1 MPDRRHRGRQLRDVF
16 ITLALI
22 FLVGAG
28 ATYGAT
34 RYPQSGLESDATRD
48 ARKLSVDV
56 LQPLLVP
63 ADAQGPVQ
71 GARYDELLSA
81 VDERVLAGPINGVL
95 LLAQDGTVLFA
106 DQPSLVGDHEPAL
119 RDDIHAVI
127 AGTSQSSVDGARFR
141 TLTALEIGSPPTLV
155 AAELVRSHPAIVEE
169 SREVWYPWVGRA
181 IIAAIVCFG
190 LALVTAIVFAVIG
203 CSGAVRRGNVR
214 RVKRHGCGGRR
225 RAPTRTRTRPHTC
238 TPVSRTRSRL
248 GVRRRTSSGRS
259 TTSATLSPIASNVW
273 RPSSTA
279 SRLARP
285 SDHPR
290 RRRRTVRIRSARVAL
305 DLSRISNP
313 RLVRVHPGVA
323 PGPALVQEVPTLI
336 EGDLELL
343 EALAFGL
350 VGLAARLRLPEL
362 VLLVRQLVDPLDDLL
377 VVHVGSHPRSGPPRY
392 DRLMDT
398 DRQVNPSA
406 RTR

>member
-28 ATYGAT
+28 AAYGAT
-34 RYPQSGLESDATRD
+34 RYLQSGLESDATRD

-63 ADAQGPVQ
+63 ADAQGLVQ

-119 RDDIHAVI
+119 RDDIHSVI
-127 AGTSQSSVDGARFR
+127 AGTSQSSVDGDRFR

-181 IIAAIVCFG
+181 ITAAIVCFG
-190 LALVTAIVFAVIG
+190 LALVTAIVFATIG
-203 CSGAVRRGNVR
+203 VL
-214 RVKRHGCGGRR
+214 GR
-225 RAPTRTRTRPHTC
+225 
-238 TPVSRTRSRL
+238 
-248 GVRRRTSSGRS
+248 
-259 TTSATLSPIASNVW
+259 
-273 RPSSTA
+273 
-279 SRLARP
+279 
-285 SDHPR
+285 
-290 RRRRTVRIRSARVAL
+290 RSARQRSTVE
-305 DLSRISNP
+305 SP
-313 RLVRVHPGVA
+313 RLRRKKAGADADENAPAYLHPSFKDEVA
-323 PGPALVQEVPTLI
+323 ARRQVE
-336 EGDLELL
+336 DELRAIQH
-343 EALAFGL
+343 ERDA
-350 VGLAARLRLPEL
+350 LAARVQRLEAEL
-362 VLLVRQLVDPLDDLL
+362 DGLKTHSSV
-377 VVHVGSHPRSGPPRY
+377 
-392 DRLMDT
+392 
-398 DRQVNPSA
+398 
-406 RTR
+406 

>member
-28 ATYGAT
+28 AAYGAT
-34 RYPQSGLESDATRD
+34 RYLQSGLESDATRD

-63 ADAQGPVQ
+63 ADAQGLVQ

-119 RDDIHAVI
+119 RDDIHSVI
-127 AGTSQSSVDGARFR
+127 AGTSQSSVDGDRFR

-181 IIAAIVCFG
+181 ITAAIVCFG
-190 LALVTAIVFAVIG
+190 LALVTAIVFATIG
-203 CSGAVRRGNVR
+203 VL
-214 RVKRHGCGGRR
+214 GR
-225 RAPTRTRTRPHTC
+225 
-238 TPVSRTRSRL
+238 
-248 GVRRRTSSGRS
+248 
-259 TTSATLSPIASNVW
+259 
-273 RPSSTA
+273 
-279 SRLARP
+279 
-285 SDHPR
+285 
-290 RRRRTVRIRSARVAL
+290 RSARQRSTVE
-305 DLSRISNP
+305 SP
-313 RLVRVHPGVA
+313 RLRRKKAGADADENAPAYLHPSFKDEVA
-323 PGPALVQEVPTLI
+323 ARRQVE
-336 EGDLELL
+336 EELMAIQH
-343 EALAFGL
+343 ERDA
-350 VGLAARLRLPEL
+350 LAARVQRLEAEL
-362 VLLVRQLVDPLDDLL
+362 DGLKTHSSV
-377 VVHVGSHPRSGPPRY
+377 
-392 DRLMDT
+392 
-398 DRQVNPSA
+398 
-406 RTR
+406 

>member
-28 ATYGAT
+28 AAYGVT
-34 RYPQSGLESDATRD
+34 RYLQSELESDANRD

-127 AGTSQSSVDGARFR
+127 AGTSQSTVDGDRFR

-181 IIAAIVCFG
+181 ITAAIVCFG
-190 LALVTAIVFAVIG
+190 LALVTAIVFATIG
-203 CSGAVRRGNVR
+203 VLRR
-214 RVKRHGCGGRR
+214 
-225 RAPTRTRTRPHTC
+225 
-238 TPVSRTRSRL
+238 
-248 GVRRRTSSGRS
+248 
-259 TTSATLSPIASNVW
+259 
-273 RPSSTA
+273 
-279 SRLARP
+279 
-285 SDHPR
+285 
-290 RRRRTVRIRSARVAL
+290 RSARQRSAVEA
-305 DLSRISNP
+305 P
-313 RLVRVHPGVA
+313 RLRRKKAGADADENAPAYMHPSFKEEVAARRHVEDELRAIQHERDALAQRV
-323 PGPALVQEVPTLI
+323 QR
-336 EGDLELL
+336 L
-343 EALAFGL
+343 EA
-350 VGLAARLRLPEL
+350 EL
-362 VLLVRQLVDPLDDLL
+362 
-377 VVHVGSHPRSGPPRY
+377 
-392 DRLMDT
+392 DRLKE
-398 DRQVNPSA
+398 RSSV
-406 RTR
+406 

>member
-28 ATYGAT
+28 AAYGVT
-34 RYPQSGLESDATRD
+34 RYLQSELESDANRD

-71 GARYDELLSA
+71 GARYDELLAA
-81 VDERVLAGPINGVL
+81 VDQRVLAGPINGVL
-95 LLAQDGTVLFA
+95 LLARDGTVLFA

-119 RDDIHAVI
+119 RDDIHSVI
-127 AGTSQSSVDGARFR
+127 AGTSQSSVDGDRFR

-203 CSGAVRRGNVR
+203 VLRR
-214 RVKRHGCGGRR
+214 
-225 RAPTRTRTRPHTC
+225 
-238 TPVSRTRSRL
+238 
-248 GVRRRTSSGRS
+248 
-259 TTSATLSPIASNVW
+259 
-273 RPSSTA
+273 
-279 SRLARP
+279 
-285 SDHPR
+285 
-290 RRRRTVRIRSARVAL
+290 RSARQRSTVE
-305 DLSRISNP
+305 SP
-313 RLVRVHPGVA
+313 RLRRKKAGADADENAPAYLHPSFKDEVA
-323 PGPALVQEVPTLI
+323 ARRQVE
-336 EGDLELL
+336 EELMAIQH
-343 EALAFGL
+343 ERDA
-350 VGLAARLRLPEL
+350 LAARVQRLEAEL
-362 VLLVRQLVDPLDDLL
+362 DGLKT
-377 VVHVGSHPRSGPPRY
+377 RSS
-392 DRLMDT
+392 
-398 DRQVNPSA
+398 V
-406 RTR
+406 

>member
-28 ATYGAT
+28 AAYGAT
-34 RYPQSGLESDATRD
+34 RYLQSGLESDATRD

-127 AGTSQSSVDGARFR
+127 AGTSQSSVDGDRFR

-181 IIAAIVCFG
+181 ITAAIVCFG

-203 CSGAVRRGNVR
+203 VLRR
-214 RVKRHGCGGRR
+214 
-225 RAPTRTRTRPHTC
+225 
-238 TPVSRTRSRL
+238 
-248 GVRRRTSSGRS
+248 
-259 TTSATLSPIASNVW
+259 
-273 RPSSTA
+273 
-279 SRLARP
+279 
-285 SDHPR
+285 
-290 RRRRTVRIRSARVAL
+290 RSARQRSTVEA
-305 DLSRISNP
+305 P
-313 RLVRVHPGVA
+313 RLRRKKAGADADENAPAYLHPSFKDEVAARRQVEDELRAIHHERDALADRV
-323 PGPALVQEVPTLI
+323 QR
-336 EGDLELL
+336 L
-343 EALAFGL
+343 EAELDGL
-350 VGLAARLRLPEL
+350 KARSS
-362 VLLVRQLVDPLDDLL
+362 V
-377 VVHVGSHPRSGPPRY
+377 
-392 DRLMDT
+392 
-398 DRQVNPSA
+398 
-406 RTR
+406 

>member
-28 ATYGAT
+28 AAYGAT
-34 RYPQSGLESDATRD
+34 RYLQSGLESDATRD

-127 AGTSQSSVDGARFR
+127 AGTSQSSVDGDRFR

-181 IIAAIVCFG
+181 ITAAIVCFG
-190 LALVTAIVFAVIG
+190 LALVTAIVFAMIG
-203 CSGAVRRGNVR
+203 VL
-214 RVKRHGCGGRR
+214 GR
-225 RAPTRTRTRPHTC
+225 
-238 TPVSRTRSRL
+238 
-248 GVRRRTSSGRS
+248 
-259 TTSATLSPIASNVW
+259 
-273 RPSSTA
+273 
-279 SRLARP
+279 
-285 SDHPR
+285 
-290 RRRRTVRIRSARVAL
+290 RSARQRSTVEA
-305 DLSRISNP
+305 P
-313 RLVRVHPGVA
+313 RLRRKKAGADADENAPAYMHPSFKDEVA
-323 PGPALVQEVPTLI
+323 ARRQVE
-336 EGDLELL
+336 DELRAIQH
-343 EALAFGL
+343 ERDA
-350 VGLAARLRLPEL
+350 LAARVQRLEAEL
-362 VLLVRQLVDPLDDLL
+362 DGLKT
-377 VVHVGSHPRSGPPRY
+377 RSS
-392 DRLMDT
+392 
-398 DRQVNPSA
+398 V
-406 RTR
+406 

>member
-28 ATYGAT
+28 AAYGAT
-34 RYPQSGLESDATRD
+34 RYLQSGLESDATRD
-48 ARKLSVDV
+48 ARRLSIDV

-127 AGTSQSSVDGARFR
+127 SGQSQSSVDGDRFR

-181 IIAAIVCFG
+181 ITAAIVCFG

-203 CSGAVRRGNVR
+203 VLRR
-214 RVKRHGCGGRR
+214 
-225 RAPTRTRTRPHTC
+225 
-238 TPVSRTRSRL
+238 
-248 GVRRRTSSGRS
+248 
-259 TTSATLSPIASNVW
+259 
-273 RPSSTA
+273 
-279 SRLARP
+279 
-285 SDHPR
+285 
-290 RRRRTVRIRSARVAL
+290 RSARQRSTVEA
-305 DLSRISNP
+305 P
-313 RLVRVHPGVA
+313 RLRRKKAGADADENAPAYLHPSFKDEVA
-323 PGPALVQEVPTLI
+323 ARRQVE
-336 EGDLELL
+336 EELMAIQH
-343 EALAFGL
+343 ERDA
-350 VGLAARLRLPEL
+350 LAARVQRLEAEL
-362 VLLVRQLVDPLDDLL
+362 DGLKTHSSV
-377 VVHVGSHPRSGPPRY
+377 
-392 DRLMDT
+392 
-398 DRQVNPSA
+398 
-406 RTR
+406 